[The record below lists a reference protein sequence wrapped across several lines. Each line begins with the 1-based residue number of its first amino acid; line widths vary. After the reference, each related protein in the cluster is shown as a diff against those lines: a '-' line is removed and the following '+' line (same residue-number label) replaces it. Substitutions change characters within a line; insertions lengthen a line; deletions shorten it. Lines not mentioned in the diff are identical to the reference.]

1 MGTVPKRGVKDVDS
15 EPVHYLALPTRSH
28 CAVIYSRISQSLTSP
43 RNGVDSL
50 CPPRPCS
57 EPCPETCERRGSR
70 TWERGP
76 EPPKWYTAELGRLQT
91 DEARGSNEEGDV
103 APHERGPPRFNF
115 FDGEFYKARDHIT
128 VTPHPSESHLISL
141 HARSNCMRSSL

>member
-1 MGTVPKRGVKDVDS
+1 MREARQQNLGAGPGTTK
-15 EPVHYLALPTRSH
+15 
-28 CAVIYSRISQSLTSP
+28 AV
-43 RNGVDSL
+43 
-50 CPPRPCS
+50 
-57 EPCPETCERRGSR
+57 
-70 TWERGP
+70 
-76 EPPKWYTAELGRLQT
+76 PKWYAAELGRLQT

-115 FDGEFYKARDHIT
+115 FNGEFYKARDHIT